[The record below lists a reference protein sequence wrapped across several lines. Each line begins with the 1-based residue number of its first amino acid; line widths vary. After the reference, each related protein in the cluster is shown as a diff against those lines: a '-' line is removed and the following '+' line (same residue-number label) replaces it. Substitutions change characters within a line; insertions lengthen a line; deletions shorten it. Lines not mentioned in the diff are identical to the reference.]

1 MSPLDALS
9 GTLWN
14 ALTVVVGAVL
24 GLTLRGRLPER
35 VAAVVM
41 QAVGLV
47 TLLIG
52 LLNALDLTR
61 VASPPGLVIGLVALA
76 VGAALGE
83 ALRLEERLERLGLAL
98 QRRFRGGGRF
108 TEGFVAA
115 SLLFCVGPMTIVGSL
130 QNGLVGD
137 PSVLLLKA
145 TLDGI
150 SAVALAA
157 SFGAGVL
164 GSVLV
169 ILVDQGGIALGAGAV
184 AGVLPDPAL
193 DPRVLLV
200 NGVGGLMIIGLGLTL
215 LEVRRVSVA
224 AMLPALPL
232 VVVLYEVVTR
242 VLPSAVA
249 VLPAAAPLAGVL
261 GSP

>member
-1 MSPLDALS
+1 MTPLDALS

-14 ALTVVVGAVL
+14 AAAVVVG
-24 GLTLRGRLPER
+24 GLAGLALRDRLPER
-35 VAAVVM
+35 ITRAVM

-52 LLNALDLTR
+52 VLNAMDLTR
-61 VASPPGLVIGLVALA
+61 VASPPGMILGLVALA
-76 VGAALGE
+76 LGAALGE
-83 ALRLEERLERLGLAL
+83 AWRLEARLEGLGAAL
-98 QRRFRGGGRF
+98 QRRTRGSGRF

-137 PSVLLLKA
+137 PGVLLLKA

-157 SFGAGVL
+157 TFGVGVL
-164 GSVLV
+164 GSVAVVLV
-169 ILVDQGGIALGAGAV
+169 YQGGLALAAGGVAGA
-184 AGVLPDPAL
+184 LPDPAL

-200 NGVGGLMIIGLGLTL
+200 NGVGGLMIVGLGLTL

-232 VVVLYEVVTR
+232 VVLLHELVVR
-242 VLPSAVA
+242 SPIGA
-249 VLPAAAPLAGVL
+249 VL

>member
-1 MSPLDALS
+1 MHPLDALS

-14 ALTVVVGAVL
+14 ALTVIIGGLL
-24 GLTLRGRLPER
+24 GLLLRGRLPPR
-35 VAAVVM
+35 ITAVVM

-52 LLNALDLTR
+52 VLNALDLTK
-61 VASPPGLVIGLVALA
+61 VASPPGLIVGLVALA

-83 ALRLEERLERLGLAL
+83 AMRLEERLEALGRTL
-98 QRRFRGGGRF
+98 QRRFRGSGRF

-169 ILVDQGGIALGAGAV
+169 ILVYQGGLALGAGAL
-184 AGVLPDPAL
+184 ALSLPDPTL

-200 NGVGGLMIIGLGLTL
+200 NGVGGLMIVGLGLTL

-232 VVVLYEVVTR
+232 VVLLYALVTR
-242 VLPSAVA
+242 LLP
-249 VLPAAAPLAGVL
+249 
-261 GSP
+261 

>member
-1 MSPLDALS
+1 MTPLDALS

-14 ALTVVVGAVL
+14 AATVIVG
-24 GLTLRGRLPER
+24 GLVGLSLRGKLPAR
-35 VAAVVM
+35 VSAVVM

-52 LLNALDLTR
+52 ILNATDLTR
-61 VASPPGLVIGLVALA
+61 VVAPPGLIIGLVALA

-83 ALRLEERLERLGLAL
+83 AWRLEARLEGLGSAL
-98 QRRFRGGGRF
+98 QRRVRGSGRF

-137 PSVLLLKA
+137 PGVLLLKA

-157 SFGAGVL
+157 TFGAGVL
-164 GSVLV
+164 GSVAVVL
-169 ILVDQGGIALGAGAV
+169 LYQGGLALGAGAI
-184 AGVLPDPAL
+184 AGFLPDPAL

-200 NGVGGLMIIGLGLTL
+200 NGVGGLMIVGLGLTL

-232 VVVLYEVVTR
+232 VLLLYE
-242 VLPSAVA
+242 
-249 VLPAAAPLAGVL
+249 LASRSPVGGVL

>member
-14 ALTVVVGAVL
+14 ALTVLLGASL
-24 GLTLRGRLPER
+24 GLALRGRLPER
-35 VAAVVM
+35 ISAVVM

-52 LLNALDLTR
+52 VLNAMDLTR
-61 VASPPGLVIGLVALA
+61 VTSPPGLILGLVALA
-76 VGAALGE
+76 LGAALGE
-83 ALRLEERLERLGLAL
+83 AWRIEARLERLGERLR
-98 QRRFRGGGRF
+98 RRFRGGGRF

-130 QNGLVGD
+130 QNGLLGD
-137 PSVLLLKA
+137 PGVLLLKA

-169 ILVDQGGIALGAGAV
+169 VLVYQGGLALGAGAV
-184 AGVLPDPAL
+184 AGALPDPAL

-200 NGVGGLMIIGLGLTL
+200 NGVGGLMIIGLGLIL
-215 LEVRRVSVA
+215 LDVRRVAVA

-232 VVVLYEVVTR
+232 VVLLYEVSVR
-242 VLPSAVA
+242 WLP
-249 VLPAAAPLAGVL
+249 
-261 GSP
+261 

>member
-1 MSPLDALS
+1 MHPLDALS

-14 ALTVVVGAVL
+14 AATVIVGGTV
-24 GLTLRGRLPER
+24 GLALRGRLPER
-35 VAAVVM
+35 ISSVVM

-47 TLLIG
+47 TLIIG
-52 LLNALDLTR
+52 IVNATDLTR
-61 VASPPGLVIGLVALA
+61 VSAPPGLILGLIALA
-76 VGAALGE
+76 LGAALGE
-83 ALRLEERLERLGLAL
+83 ALRLEARLERLGERLR
-98 QRRFRGGGRF
+98 RRFRGSGRF

-137 PSVLLLKA
+137 PGVLLLKA

-169 ILVDQGGIALGAGAV
+169 ILVYQGGLALGAGAI
-184 AGVLPDPAL
+184 AGALPDPAL

-200 NGVGGLMIIGLGLTL
+200 NGVGGLMIIGLGLIL
-215 LEVRRVSVA
+215 LDVRKVAVA

-232 VVVLYEVVTR
+232 VVLLYE
-242 VLPSAVA
+242 LAVR
-249 VLPAAAPLAGVL
+249 LLA
-261 GSP
+261 